1 MRKIIDIQPSNPTAF
16 PVALRSYEHALV
28 AGRGTA
34 WDGRA
39 LAVRR
44 MR

>member
-1 MRKIIDIQPSNPTAF
+1 MRKIIDTQPSNPTTL
-16 PVALRSYEHALV
+16 PVALWSYEHALV
-28 AGRGTA
+28 AGRATA